1 MRDTKAHQCCVSVT
15 STTSQSTF
23 LCILWFCVG
32 RQGAAAGPAP
42 TAVPAQLFDDSPA
55 AAELVMPL
63 KGRRVGVYW
72 RLFEDAQPE
81 VVAACRHALGLLEE
95 LGCEVRGSQLSLVLT
110 TMILFR
116 NNTGISKDIGVQ
128 CWAPDNQGL

>member
-1 MRDTKAHQCCVSVT
+1 MHSPVSILALLSTGWHLHDTKAHNYCV
-15 STTSQSTF
+15 
-23 LCILWFCVG
+23 LCNVEGPTASPLILCVPCLRAG

-42 TAVPAQLFDDSPA
+42 TTVPAQLFDDSPA

-72 RLFEDAQPE
+72 RLFEDAHPE

-95 LGCEVRGSQLSLVLT
+95 HGCEVKCCRPPACT
-110 TMILFR
+110 
-116 NNTGISKDIGVQ
+116 
-128 CWAPDNQGL
+128 